1 MEVLNPLEPTL
12 TKNGGRGVLWLTRQ
26 TGPLHDRLD
35 RLTCLSD
42 LTFGCLPASP
52 ESGSMTRRAHRLFVG
67 WLAFADAAIPT
78 LALLK
83 LEQGLQQLRPIE
95 IRPQR
100 FGHENL
106 RIGNLPEQKI
116 TDAHLAAGP
125 DQQIGIGQPVGI

>member
-26 TGPLHDRLD
+26 TGRLHDRLD

-52 ESGSMTRRAHRLFVG
+52 ESGSVTHHAHGLFVG
-67 WLAFADAAIPT
+67 RFAFADAAIPA

-100 FGHENL
+100 FSHENL
-106 RIGNLPEQKI
+106 RIRNLPEQEI
-116 TDAHLAAGP
+116 TDAHFSARP
-125 DQQIGIGQPVGI
+125 D